1 MLKHFIKY
9 LAGDIAV
16 KVLGFLSL
24 PLYTFFLVPEK
35 YGIYSLIISYVTIA
49 VVVLPLNVHASVSRF
64 FYDDTLDIK
73 MFMGTTLSLTLV
85 TLSVSLIAINFADTS
100 VLSEMLGFDFQTF
113 GTLALLIV
121 VLRIIFDIYK
131 QTLIPQKKS
140 KEFSLL
146 MVTKTYLTFLLIIG
160 SFLVTEPNPINMLY
174 GVIIAESLV
183 CLYILR
189 KMRIYLPFNFDISSC
204 KYILNYSVFL
214 MPYVLSSVLM
224 SQIDTIMLA
233 NIFSTYEVGI
243 YNVAYV
249 LSMVP
254 LMLFTSFSNAWTPSY
269 FKFMDNQQYSL
280 LKRDVVRILG
290 VVSILV
296 FLVSLFSQEIIWVL
310 VDEKYK
316 ESASVLPLLTLSVFF
331 MVLWQM
337 WGRGISYKRK
347 TIWTSGIGIVSALLN
362 ISLNY
367 YLIPI
372 YSMKG
377 AVYATLI
384 SFIFMS
390 FSGYFVSK
398 YLLKI
403 YTVNIYSL
411 KYIFAFNI
419 FTLCI
424 TFIESAVILYTLKG
438 IVIIA
443 ISIGVFHFRKSIVKI
458 VKDRSG

>member
-1 MLKHFIKY
+1 
-9 LAGDIAV
+9 
-16 KVLGFLSL
+16 
-24 PLYTFFLVPEK
+24 
-35 YGIYSLIISYVTIA
+35 
-49 VVVLPLNVHASVSRF
+49 
-64 FYDDTLDIK
+64 
-73 MFMGTTLSLTLV
+73 
-85 TLSVSLIAINFADTS
+85 
-100 VLSEMLGFDFQTF
+100 
-113 GTLALLIV
+113 
-121 VLRIIFDIYK
+121 
-131 QTLIPQKKS
+131 
-140 KEFSLL
+140 
-146 MVTKTYLTFLLIIG
+146 
-160 SFLVTEPNPINMLY
+160 
-174 GVIIAESLV
+174 
-183 CLYILR
+183 
-189 KMRIYLPFNFDISSC
+189 
-204 KYILNYSVFL
+204 
-214 MPYVLSSVLM
+214 
-224 SQIDTIMLA
+224 
-233 NIFSTYEVGI
+233 
-243 YNVAYV
+243 
-249 LSMVP
+249 
-254 LMLFTSFSNAWTPSY
+254 
-269 FKFMDNQQYSL
+269 MDNQQYSL